1 MFVSARAINPYENVS
16 VFTSIWA
23 VDCLE
28 SLHPRPVMIKLKTL
42 LGASDLIISWD
53 VSAHFRELASMP
65 SLSLSSLKIKNEI

>member
-1 MFVSARAINPYENVS
+1 MFVSARAINPFENVS

-28 SLHPRPVMIKLKTL
+28 SLHPMPVMIKLKTL

-53 VSAHFRELASMP
+53 VSAQIRDLASIS
-65 SLSLSSLKIKNEI
+65 SLSLSNLKIKK